1 MSMSMRG
8 PVRRGDQREGGLTR
22 LLLRCGELAG
32 PLFVATF
39 VIEGVRRD
47 GYLPRRHPVSALS
60 LGESGWTQRVS
71 FLVTG
76 TLTSAFA
83 FGVRRTLQ
91 PGHSSAWVT
100 RLLGAVGCGL
110 LGAGVFTTDP
120 INGYPPGTADL
131 PLLRTRAGHLHDL
144 SAVLVFAAVPAACF
158 AYSVHCVTESD
169 KTWAGYSAT
178 TGVAFTTAW
187 ALAAGGF
194 NQAPRLVE
202 NSGLF
207 QRVAIVTGFSCMS
220 ALAARLASQ
229 LATAAAETVAD
240 GASVS
245 PNGSSQKHN
254 NSRRVAASIGRA
266 FSRLSELH
274 PRTAELLPL

>member
-1 MSMSMRG
+1 MRG
-8 PVRRGDQREGGLTR
+8 LLRRGDDPEGGLTR

-39 VIEGVRRD
+39 VIEGARRD

-60 LGESGWTQRVS
+60 LGESGWTQKAS

-83 FGVRRTLQ
+83 VGVRRTLQ

-100 RLLGAVGCGL
+100 RLVGAVGCGL

-131 PLLRTRAGHLHDL
+131 PPLRTREGHLHDL

-158 AYSVHCVTESD
+158 AYSFHCVAESD
-169 KTWAGYSAT
+169 RTWAGYSAT
-178 TGVAFTTAW
+178 TGVAFTTTW

-207 QRVAIVTGFSCMS
+207 QRVAIITGFSCMS

-229 LATAAAETVAD
+229 LAATAADTV
-240 GASVS
+240 
-245 PNGSSQKHN
+245 GSGT
-254 NSRRVAASIGRA
+254 SRRQNGVRQNNDSRRALALLGRVS
-266 FSRLSELH
+266 SRLSLPR
-274 PRTAELLPL
+274 PRTAEPVPL

>member
-1 MSMSMRG
+1 MNG
-8 PVRRGDQREGGLTR
+8 EGALTR

-32 PLFVATF
+32 PLFVVTF
-39 VIEGVRRD
+39 VIEGARRD

-60 LGESGWTQRVS
+60 LGESGWTQKVS

-120 INGYPPGTADL
+120 VNGYPPGSADV
-131 PLLRTRAGHLHDL
+131 PVIRTRAGHLHDL

-158 AYSVHCVTESD
+158 AYSFHFVAESD
-169 KTWAGYSAT
+169 RTWAGYSAT

-194 NQAPRLVE
+194 NQEPRLVE

-229 LATAAAETVAD
+229 MATTAADTVAA
-240 GASVS
+240 GAALGA
-245 PNGSSQKHN
+245 NGVNRNN
-254 NSRRVAASIGRA
+254 NSRRALAPVGRV
-266 FSRLSELH
+266 L
-274 PRTAELLPL
+274 TAERVTPQDRGAPTSLAGR

>member
-1 MSMSMRG
+1 VLI
-8 PVRRGDQREGGLTR
+8 PGLARDSGNADGAITR
-22 LLLRCGELAG
+22 VLLRCGELAG
-32 PLFVATF
+32 PLFIVTF
-39 VIEGVRRD
+39 VIEGARRE

-60 LGESGWTQRVS
+60 LGESGWTQKLS

-100 RLLGAVGCGL
+100 RMVGAIGCGL

-120 INGYPPGTADL
+120 VNGYPPGSADV
-131 PLLRTRAGHLHDL
+131 PAVRTRTGHLHDL
-144 SAVLVFAAVPAACF
+144 SAVLVFAAVPAACL
-158 AYSVHCVTESD
+158 AYSLHCVAERD
-169 KTWAGYSAT
+169 RTWAGYSAT

-194 NQAPRLVE
+194 KQAAPQLVE

-229 LATAAAETVAD
+229 LTTSAADA
-240 GASVS
+240 
-245 PNGSSQKHN
+245 
-254 NSRRVAASIGRA
+254 VAASAPLSPPNASDNTGTRRSLA
-266 FSRLSELH
+266 RLGRLSSRVSSLR
-274 PRTAELLPL
+274 PRMAEPLPL

>member
-1 MSMSMRG
+1 MSIRSLARHDTNG
-8 PVRRGDQREGGLTR
+8 EGALTR

-32 PLFVATF
+32 PLFVVTF
-39 VIEGVRRD
+39 VIEGARRD

-60 LGESGWTQRVS
+60 LGESGWTQKVS

-76 TLTSAFA
+76 TLTSAFS
-83 FGVRRTLQ
+83 FGVRRTLP

-100 RLLGAVGCGL
+100 KLLGAVGCGL

-120 INGYPPGTADL
+120 VNGYPPGSADI
-131 PLLRTRAGHLHDL
+131 PVMRTRTGYLHDL

-158 AYSVHCVTESD
+158 AYSFHCVAASD
-169 KTWAGYSAT
+169 RTRAGYSAT

-229 LATAAAETVAD
+229 LATTAADSVAA
-240 GASVS
+240 GASLG
-245 PNGSSQKHN
+245 PNGVSHN
-254 NSRRVAASIGRA
+254 NDSRRTLPLIGRV
-266 FSRLSELH
+266 FSRPSVLRS
-274 PRTAELLPL
+274 RTAEALPL

>member
-1 MSMSMRG
+1 
-8 PVRRGDQREGGLTR
+8 VRLGDHPEGGLTR

-32 PLFVATF
+32 PLFVVTF
-39 VIEGVRRD
+39 MIEGARRD

-83 FGVRRTLQ
+83 LGVRRTLQ
-91 PGHSSAWVT
+91 PGHGSAWLT
-100 RLLGAVGCGL
+100 RLVGAVGCGL

-120 INGYPPGTADL
+120 INGYPPGSADL
-131 PLLRTRAGHLHDL
+131 PAVRTRAGQLHDL

-158 AYSVHCVTESD
+158 AYSLHCVAESD
-169 KTWAGYSAT
+169 RSWAGYSAT

-187 ALAAGGF
+187 GLAAGGF

-229 LATAAAETVAD
+229 LAASATDNGVARASLSSNLGGHNSESALGLARLGRISSRLRLPRPRAAA
-240 GASVS
+240 
-245 PNGSSQKHN
+245 
-254 NSRRVAASIGRA
+254 
-266 FSRLSELH
+266 
-274 PRTAELLPL
+274 LLPT

>member
-1 MSMSMRG
+1 VSI
-8 PVRRGDQREGGLTR
+8 PRRAWHGENWEGALTR

-32 PLFVATF
+32 PLFVVTF
-39 VIEGVRRD
+39 VIEGARRD
-47 GYLPRRHPVSALS
+47 GYIPRRHPVSALS
-60 LGESGWTQRVS
+60 LGESGWTQKVS

-83 FGVRRTLQ
+83 LGVRRTLQ
-91 PGHSSAWVT
+91 PGHGSAWLT
-100 RLLGAVGCGL
+100 RMVGAIGCGL

-131 PLLRTRAGHLHDL
+131 PAIRTRTGQFHDL

-158 AYSVHCVTESD
+158 AYSLHCVAESD
-169 KTWAGYSAT
+169 RTWAGYSAT

-187 ALAAGGF
+187 GLAAGGF

-220 ALAARLASQ
+220 ALAARLAGQ
-229 LATAAAETVAD
+229 FAATAADT
-240 GASVS
+240 
-245 PNGSSQKHN
+245 
-254 NSRRVAASIGRA
+254 VAASAPPSPRSATDNTGARRSMTLLGR
-266 FSRLSELH
+266 FSSRVSLPH
-274 PRTAELLPL
+274 PRMAEPLPL

>member
-1 MSMSMRG
+1 MSIPG
-8 PVRRGDQREGGLTR
+8 LVRRREGGVTR

-32 PLFVATF
+32 PLFVASF
-39 VIEGVRRD
+39 VIEGARRD

-60 LGESGWTQRVS
+60 LGESGWTQKVS

-83 FGVRRTLQ
+83 LGVRRSLH
-91 PGHSSAWVT
+91 PGRSSASVT
-100 RLLGAVGCGL
+100 TLVGAIGFGL

-120 INGYPPGTADL
+120 INGYPPGSADVATV
-131 PLLRTRAGHLHDL
+131 RTRAGHLHDL
-144 SAVLVFAAVPAACF
+144 SAVLIFAAVPAACF
-158 AYSVHCVTESD
+158 AYSLHCAAD
-169 KTWAGYSAT
+169 GDRTWAGYSAT

-229 LATAAAETVAD
+229 LAAAAADTVAVRT
-240 GASVS
+240 SLS
-245 PNGSSQKHN
+245 PNGADRSIEPGRGFARVGRIA
-254 NSRRVAASIGRA
+254 SRLGRPRSRVAAP
-266 FSRLSELH
+266 LSS
-274 PRTAELLPL
+274 

>member
-1 MSMSMRG
+1 MSIRG
-8 PVRRGDQREGGLTR
+8 LAGREVNGEGALTR

-32 PLFVATF
+32 PLFVVTF
-39 VIEGVRRD
+39 VIEGARRD

-60 LGESGWTQRVS
+60 LGESGWTQKVS

-120 INGYPPGTADL
+120 VNGYPPGSADV
-131 PLLRTRAGHLHDL
+131 PVIRTRAGHLHDL

-158 AYSVHCVTESD
+158 AYSFHCVAESD
-169 KTWAGYSAT
+169 RTWAGYSAT

-194 NQAPRLVE
+194 NQEPRLVE

-229 LATAAAETVAD
+229 MATTAADTVAA
-240 GASVS
+240 GAALGA
-245 PNGSSQKHN
+245 NGVNRNN
-254 NSRRVAASIGRA
+254 NSRRALAPVGRV
-266 FSRLSELH
+266 FSRRSVLR
-274 PRTAELLPL
+274 PRTAAPLPL

>member
-1 MSMSMRG
+1 MSISG
-8 PVRRGDQREGGLTR
+8 LARRDVNSEGVLTR

-32 PLFVATF
+32 PLFVLTF
-39 VIEGVRRD
+39 VIEGARRD

-60 LGESGWTQRVS
+60 LGESGWTQKVS

-100 RLLGAVGCGL
+100 RLVGAVGCGL

-120 INGYPPGTADL
+120 INGYPPGSADI
-131 PLLRTRAGHLHDL
+131 PVIRTRAGHLHDL

-158 AYSVHCVTESD
+158 AYAFHCVAESD
-169 KTWAGYSAT
+169 RTWAGYSAT

-229 LATAAAETVAD
+229 LATAAADTVAA
-240 GASVS
+240 GASLGPKGVTQ
-245 PNGSSQKHN
+245 NTD
-254 NSRRVAASIGRA
+254 SRRAVALIGRA
-266 FSRLSELH
+266 VSRLSVVR
-274 PRTAELLPL
+274 PRTAEPLPL

>member
-1 MSMSMRG
+1 MSIRG
-8 PVRRGDQREGGLTR
+8 LARHDVNAEGALTR

-32 PLFVATF
+32 PLFVVTF
-39 VIEGVRRD
+39 VIEGARRD
-47 GYLPRRHPVSALS
+47 GYLPRRHPVSALA
-60 LGESGWTQRVS
+60 LGESGWTQKVS

-120 INGYPPGTADL
+120 VNGYPPGSADI
-131 PLLRTRAGHLHDL
+131 PAIRTKAGHLHDI

-158 AYSVHCVTESD
+158 AYSFHCVAESD
-169 KTWAGYSAT
+169 RTWASYSAT

-229 LATAAAETVAD
+229 LATTAAATVASD
-240 GASVS
+240 ASDS
-245 PNGSSQKHN
+245 PNGVSHN
-254 NSRRVAASIGRA
+254 NDSRRALVPIRRV
-266 FSRLSELH
+266 FSRLSVTR
-274 PRTAELLPL
+274 PRIAESLPL

>member
-1 MSMSMRG
+1 MPGGRG
-8 PVRRGDQREGGLTR
+8 RVDGREGGLTR
-22 LLLRCGELAG
+22 LMLRCGELAG
-32 PLFVATF
+32 PLFVVTF
-39 VIEGVRRD
+39 VIEGARRD

-60 LGESGWTQRVS
+60 LGEAGWTQRVS

-83 FGVRRTLQ
+83 LGVRRTLH
-91 PGHSSAWVT
+91 PRRSSAWLA
-100 RLLGAVGCGL
+100 RLVGAVGCGL

-120 INGYPPGTADL
+120 INGYPPGSADV
-131 PLLRTRAGHLHDL
+131 PAVRTRTGHLHDL

-158 AYSVHCVTESD
+158 AYSLHCAAESD
-169 KTWAGYSAT
+169 RTWAGYSAT
-178 TGVAFTTAW
+178 TGVAFTATW

-220 ALAARLASQ
+220 ALAARLARQ
-229 LATAAAETVAD
+229 LAATVSAADAER
-240 GASVS
+240 ASLG
-245 PNGSSQKHN
+245 PNRVGHHSQP
-254 NSRRVAASIGRA
+254 GRGLA
-266 FSRLSELH
+266 RLGRISSRLSL
-274 PRTAELLPL
+274 PRPKAAAPLPF